1 MRCRSRKGQLISPL
15 ILTTNQGEEIEGLPI
30 SVLGRSGLAT
40 FGPYD
45 KPNFLLAALGPAKSQ
60 MASLRACCGRITFG
74 IPLLDPFKHFY
85 EVRQRPSPA
94 GEHIPLHHWSTV
106 CLSEAK
112 LHEEPRAFIKIKT
125 EFVNIS
131 QDRAHHVLTYTQSKA
146 SAQFIIAFAGLRFGC
161 EKPWN
166 APSNVSGLLGHL
178 LWGTLWSLR
187 PDICA

>member
-1 MRCRSRKGQLISPL
+1 MRCRSRKGQLISL
-15 ILTTNQGEEIEGLPI
+15 WILTTNQGEEIEGLPI

-45 KPNFLLAALGPAKSQ
+45 KPNFLLAALGTAKSQ

-74 IPLLDPFKHFY
+74 IPLLDPFRHSY

-106 CLSEAK
+106 RLSEAR
-112 LHEEPRAFIKIKT
+112 LHEEPRAFIKT

-131 QDRAHHVLTYTQSKA
+131 QDRAHRMLTYTQSKA
-146 SAQFIIAFAGLRFGC
+146 SAQFAFAGRRFGC

-166 APSNVSGLLGHL
+166 APSNVSGLLGRL
-178 LWGTLWSLR
+178 L
-187 PDICA
+187 